1 MIPDESVPCP
11 GTEIIER
18 LAADEADVHD
28 PRVAEHVREC
38 ARCRERIR
46 EARDDA
52 SFVSRMR
59 SLFSSGKLPQDTP
72 RVPGYRIVS
81 IINSGAQGVVY
92 RAVQEATSRTV
103 AIKTLATSR
112 DVSARQ
118 RLRAEREAEIAA
130 LLRHPNLV
138 TVYESRT
145 LLDGSIAVVME
156 FIEGVALDAWQPS
169 GLTPQ
174 ARLRSLLGVFVAV
187 CNGIHHAHLNGV
199 IHRDLKPDNIL
210 VTAEGRPVVI
220 DFGIARA
227 GAIRVTVTGE
237 FAGTPAYASPEQT
250 SGNTDEVDALT
261 DVYSLG
267 VILYQLVCNTM
278 PYDVGGTIFE
288 IIRTIQQTAPAPPS
302 EVLPSINA
310 DLEAVILKALR
321 KSKSE
326 RYQSAASLAR
336 DIERYLAGVPVDARS
351 GSGWYLL
358 RKAIAVNRARLFTA
372 GIAAAFIVIACI
384 TVGFSMAGAAAASR
398 RARLDREM
406 AHKEQVRAR
415 AVTELL
421 REVLPVDDPSRPEL
435 SRELGA
441 GLDRVYFRLETG
453 AFADDPDVDQALR
466 RLWGRVY
473 TDISSGRSLAQ
484 VQYAEVSLRT
494 GLERLRAAYGA
505 EHPEIAASMHEL
517 GAILLV
523 RRRFAEAER
532 MTRQALAMRTRL
544 LGEASAEAAAS
555 RALLARVLMAMGREG
570 EAEHEAAVA
579 LEAFGSNG
587 GGDTRGASASMSA
600 LIGSV
605 RLHAGDLSAA
615 EPLLRDAL
623 AGRMRALAPAS
634 PDVLASLSDA
644 AEFVELAPDSALARE
659 ISRAWDVPTAR
670 AAESV
675 RADLR
680 LMALNNTG
688 TAAAPVPTGRAVALG
703 RLAALHRMLLG
714 ERDQSVA
721 QVYLLQMRAA
731 ESEGLTGLKID
742 AALLAADVLTALFG
756 PDDPSLLA
764 CLEAAALD
772 LAVAGQTA
780 KAIEL
785 ARRVVKI
792 RSDVPVAA
800 RDPLLIGNSHRY
812 LAWFLGLHGAHAEAV
827 EEGLV
832 ARDLFERALGED
844 HHVVA
849 TIDAYISISLA
860 ELSRAG
866 TPSIPGFD
874 DVLAEADRRSLRA
887 LRAAMSSSSAPPD
900 QLMGTQLARAHV
912 LCTFGRFA
920 EAEPLITAGWNSAF
934 DDARNYPWRRL
945 HILDALA
952 CARARGDED
961 AIRKWT
967 DLLNAGP
974 RG

>member
-1 MIPDESVPCP
+1 MTPDETASCP
-11 GTEIIER
+11 STEIIER
-18 LAADEADVHD
+18 LAVDEADAHD
-28 PRVAEHVREC
+28 PTIAEHVRLC

-46 EARDDA
+46 EAREDA

-59 SLFSSGKLPQDTP
+59 SLFTSGKLPQDTP
-72 RVPGYRIVS
+72 RVPGYRFVS
-81 IINSGAQGVVY
+81 IINAGAQGVVY

-103 AIKTLATSR
+103 AIKTLSTSR

-118 RLRAEREAEIAA
+118 RLRAEREAEITA

-156 FIEGVALDAWQPS
+156 FIEGLPLDAWQPS
-169 GLTPQ
+169 GVTPQ
-174 ARLRSLLGVFVAV
+174 ARLRSFLGVFVAV
-187 CNGIHHAHLNGV
+187 CSGIHHAHLNGV

-210 VTAEGRPVVI
+210 VTPEGRPVVI

-267 VILYQLVCNTM
+267 VILYQLVCNAM

-288 IIRTIQQTAPAPPS
+288 IIRTIQHTPPEPPS
-302 EVLPSINA
+302 KVLPSINA

-321 KSKSE
+321 KNKSE

-336 DIERYLAGVPVDARS
+336 DIDRYLSGIPVDARS

-372 GIAAAFIVIACI
+372 AIAATFIVIACV

-398 RARLDREM
+398 RARLDRDM

-435 SRELGA
+435 ARELGA

-453 AFADDPDVDQALR
+453 AFAEEPDVDQALR

-473 TDISSGRSLAQ
+473 TDISSGRALAQ

-494 GLERLRAAYGA
+494 GLERLRAEHGS

-523 RRRFAEAER
+523 RKRYAEAER
-532 MTRQALAMRTRL
+532 MVRQALAMRVKL
-544 LGEASAEAAAS
+544 LGEASAESAAS
-555 RALLARVLMAMGREG
+555 RALLAQVLMAMDREVDAER
-570 EAEHEAAVA
+570 EAHEALASLRSSDA
-579 LEAFGSNG
+579 GDSRGS
-587 GGDTRGASASMSA
+587 AASMSA
-600 LIGSV
+600 LIARV
-605 RLHAGDLSAA
+605 RLHAHDIAAA
-615 EPLLRDAL
+615 EPMLRDAL
-623 AGRMRALAPAS
+623 CGRMRSLAPAS
-634 PDVLASLSDA
+634 PDVLASLADA
-644 AEFVELAPDSALARE
+644 AELIELSPDCALARDVA
-659 ISRAWDVPTAR
+659 RAWDIPTAR
-670 AAESV
+670 AAALV
-675 RADLR
+675 RADLA
-680 LMALNNTG
+680 LMALSNVG
-688 TAAAPVPTGRAVALG
+688 TAAAPVPTGRSVALG
-703 RLAALHRMLLG
+703 KLAALHRILLG
-714 ERDQSVA
+714 ERDPSVA

-742 AALLAADVLTALFG
+742 AALLAADVLSALFG

-764 CLEAAALD
+764 CLESAALD
-772 LAVAGQTA
+772 LAVEGQTA

-812 LAWFLGLHGAHAEAV
+812 VAWFLGLQGSHAEAV
-827 EEGLV
+827 EEGLI
-832 ARDLFERALGED
+832 ARSLFERALGED

-860 ELSRAG
+860 ELSQTG
-866 TPSIPGFD
+866 TPSIPGFK
-874 DVLAEADRRSLRA
+874 DVLAEADRRSVRA
-887 LRAAMSSSSAPPD
+887 LAAAMNSRSTPHD
-900 QLMGTQLARAHV
+900 QLMGAQLARAHV
-912 LCTFGRFA
+912 LCVLGRFA
-920 EAEPLITAGWNSAF
+920 EAGPLIEAGWNAGF
-934 DDARNYPWRRL
+934 EDAKGYPWRNMHVR
-945 HILDALA
+945 DALA
-952 CARARGDED
+952 CARAAGDER
-961 AIRKWT
+961 AIKKWSAMLG
-967 DLLNAGP
+967 DIEP
-974 RG
+974 